1 MKICQLLV
9 AGAGGLAKHVVDLSN
24 ALSEQRHDVTAIVP
38 ADFSGEFNDSVR
50 VFRLKPQNKFTSHF
64 YTLKLFFLIRKISPD
79 VVHAHGKA
87 ASVHLARIKPFVRGR
102 CVGTVHWNQKRRKDF
117 RGFEQLDG
125 VIGVSEPVLDLLE
138 SPRRTVIYNGAQEPE
153 KFPRAKEELISNY
166 QLNPDFPLAIAI
178 GRLVHGKGFHN
189 LVQAWQGVDAN
200 LLIVGDGPEY
210 GRLSELVASYGLA
223 DRVRVAGA
231 IPQAARMMD
240 VADLTVVSSFREGF
254 SYVLAESL
262 LYRVPIVS
270 TRVNGTEVLP
280 LAAVVAVD
288 DVAALH
294 EKLVEVINNRA
305 AFSAEFDSVFEWAKE
320 NLTVSKMADN
330 VLAYYSSL

>member
-9 AGAGGLAKHVVDLSN
+9 AGTGGLAKHVVDLSN
-24 ALSEQRHDVTAIVP
+24 ALSQRGHDVTAIVP
-38 ADFSGEFNDSVR
+38 ADFSGEFNGSVG
-50 VFRLKPQNKFTSHF
+50 VFSLKPENKFTSYF
-64 YTLKLFFLIRKISPD
+64 YTLKLFFLIQKISPD

-102 CVGTVHWNQKRRKDF
+102 CVGTVHWNQKRRRDF

-138 SPRRTVIYNGAQEPE
+138 SPRRTVIYNGTQEPE
-153 KFPRAKEELISNY
+153 KFPGGKEELISNY
-166 QLNPDFPLAIAI
+166 QLNREFPLALAI
-178 GRLVHGKGFHN
+178 GRLAPGKGFHN
-189 LVQAWQGVDAN
+189 LIEAWQGVDAN
-200 LLIVGDGPEY
+200 LLIVGDGAEY
-210 GRLSELVASYGLA
+210 DRLCALVDSYRLG
-223 DRVRVAGA
+223 DRVRVTGA
-231 IPQAARMMD
+231 IPQAAQMMD

-270 TRVNGTEVLP
+270 TKVNGSEVLP
-280 LAAVVAVD
+280 SKAVVAVD

-294 EKLVEVINNRA
+294 EKLVDVFHDSA
-305 AFSAEFDSVFEWAKE
+305 AFADEFGSVFEWAQE
-320 NLTVSKMADN
+320 NLTTSRMVDN